1 MCESNQMLL
10 ALLRRYVRPYR
21 WPLAAVA
28 VLQMVSTLASLYLPT
43 VNAAI
48 IDDGVAKGDTGTI
61 VELGG
66 VMLAV
71 TGLQVVCAVGAVYF
85 GSRAAMGFGRD
96 LRSAMFHHVTGFSAA
111 ETARFGAP
119 SLLTRTTNDV
129 QQVQLL
135 VQLTCTML
143 ITAPIMSIGGIFMA
157 VHQDAG
163 LSWLLLVS
171 VPVLALANYWVVSHL
186 LPIFRG
192 MQRLIDGI
200 NRVMREQLSGIRVI
214 RAFAREPFER
224 SRFAE
229 ANQALSETALTAG
242 RWQALMLP
250 ITTLVINIS
259 SVALIWFGGMRID
272 SGQMQVG
279 SLIAFLSYF
288 MQILMAVLLATFI
301 LVLVPRAAACA
312 ERITEVLSTEPVI
325 TSPAEPVRPAS
336 VDGAINLSDATFCY
350 PGADK
355 PVLQDVSLT
364 ARPGTT
370 TAIVGSTGSGKSTLV
385 SLICRMY
392 DVTSGVVRVDDIDV
406 RDYDTEQ
413 LWSSIG
419 LVPQRGYLFSGT
431 VAENLR
437 YGKSD
442 ATDDEMWEALRV
454 ASADGFVRAHADG
467 LDMPVAQ
474 GGINFS
480 GGQRQRLAIARA
492 VIRRPAIYLF
502 DDAFSALDVHTDARV
517 RSALG
522 DVSADAT
529 VIIVAQRISTVA
541 DGRSDRRHRRR
552 QGGGHRNARVAARR
566 LSHVRGVRGFAGGRS
581 RHRRQS
587 VTQPLGRP
595 IRGMVQAPT
604 ERSRDFKGSA
614 IRLVKRLTPQRG
626 PTAAVI
632 LLGVGGIA
640 IGVIGPRILGH
651 ATDLLFNGVIGRELP
666 AGITKEQA
674 DRGRQGAWRQ
684 HVRRP
689 AVWHERRPRSRCR
702 LRRGRAHACCWRSR
716 CIWLPRC

>member
-1 MCESNQMLL
+1 MVCESSWMLL
-10 ALLRRYVRPYR
+10 ALLRQYVRPYR
-21 WPLAAVA
+21 WLLITVA
-28 VLQMVSTLASLYLPT
+28 VLQVISTLASLYLPT

-48 IDDGVAKGDTGTI
+48 IDDGVAKGDTHTI

-71 TGLQVVCAVGAVYF
+71 TGLQVLCAIGAVYF
-85 GSRAAMGFGRD
+85 GSRSAMGFGRD
-96 LRSAMFHHVTGFSAA
+96 LRSAIFHHVTGFSAA

-119 SLLTRTTNDV
+119 TLLTRTTNDV

-171 VPVLALANYWVVSHL
+171 VPVLALANYWIVSHL
-186 LPIFRG
+186 LPIFRTL
-192 MQRLIDGI
+192 QRLIDGI

-229 ANQALSETALTAG
+229 ANQALSDTALTAG

-250 ITTLVINIS
+250 VTTLVINVS
-259 SVALIWFGGMRID
+259 SVALIWFGGHRID
-272 SGQMQVG
+272 EGEMQVG

-312 ERITEVLSTEPVI
+312 ERITEVLCTEPAI

-336 VDGAINLSDATFCY
+336 VDGAISLRDATFCY
-350 PGADK
+350 PGADR
-355 PVLQDVSLT
+355 PVLQNVSLT
-364 ARPGTT
+364 AGPGTT

-392 DVTSGVVRVDDIDV
+392 DVTSGSVRIDDIDV

-413 LWSSIG
+413 LWSAIG

-437 YGKSD
+437 YGKAD

-454 ASADGFVRAHADG
+454 ASADGFVASHADG

-517 RSALG
+517 RSALS

-529 VIIVAQRISTVA
+529 VVIVAQRISTVA
-541 DGRSDRRHRRR
+541 AADQIVVVDDGEVVGTGTHESLLLDCPTY
-552 QGGGHRNARVAARR
+552 AE
-566 LSHVRGVRGFAGGRS
+566 FADS
-581 RHRRQS
+581 
-587 VTQPLGRP
+587 
-595 IRGMVQAPT
+595 QAI
-604 ERSRDFKGSA
+604 GA
-614 IRLVKRLTPQRG
+614 
-626 PTAAVI
+626 
-632 LLGVGGIA
+632 GVGGT
-640 IGVIGPRILGH
+640 P
-651 ATDLLFNGVIGRELP
+651 
-666 AGITKEQA
+666 
-674 DRGRQGAWRQ
+674 
-684 HVRRP
+684 
-689 AVWHERRPRSRCR
+689 
-702 LRRGRAHACCWRSR
+702 
-716 CIWLPRC
+716 